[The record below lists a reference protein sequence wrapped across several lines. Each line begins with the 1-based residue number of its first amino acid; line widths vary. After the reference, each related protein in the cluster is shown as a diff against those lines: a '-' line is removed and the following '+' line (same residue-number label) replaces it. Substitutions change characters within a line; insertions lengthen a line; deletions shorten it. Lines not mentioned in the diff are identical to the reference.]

1 MAHLL
6 SPSTAFPLY
15 RKLNVEMAATA
26 LVAAALAGRGEE
38 SEEEEEEKE
47 EDEKGKMK
55 KGNSYLQ
62 I

>member
-38 SEEEEEEKE
+38 SEEEEEKE

-62 I
+62 V